1 MGSWVQMQGDEWR
14 LVGGGYVD
22 LLLRGRQ
29 RFLRPIVREVYPVQN
44 TLAGCHQIPVIEKQ
58 T

>member
-1 MGSWVQMQGDEWR
+1 MQGDEWR

-29 RFLRPIVREVYPVQN
+29 RFLRPIVRGVYPEQN
-44 TLAGCHQIPVIEKQ
+44 TLAGCHQIPIIEKQ